1 MRTAGRN
8 NTAFL
13 HDNNRRGE
21 NALIPLIIVLSVL
34 AFIVLLLLIPISVHI
49 EYDGDFFVKL
59 KIAGIKAFE
68 AEPKEE
74 IKEPSPDTESDKKA
88 KKQTEKA
95 FDKLKKKHGF
105 AGAVKEIFVFLK
117 AVLERLKR
125 SFKHI
130 AVRRLCLDIKVASGD
145 AAATAIEY
153 GAVCAAVYP
162 VLTFI
167 DGIANVKM
175 KSINVTADF
184 NSDKSDFRFSVI
196 IRAKILFLIIMAFG
210 VFSEYNKF
218 KTRNEL

>member
-1 MRTAGRN
+1 M
-8 NTAFL
+8 
-13 HDNNRRGE
+13 
-21 NALIPLIIVLSVL
+21 IPLIIVLSVL

-117 AVLERLKR
+117 AVLERLKG

-130 AVRRLCLDIKVASGD
+130 AVRRLCLDIKVASGE

-153 GAVCAAVYP
+153 GAVCSAVYP
-162 VLTFI
+162 VLAFI
-167 DGIANVKM
+167 DSIASVKM

-196 IRAKILFLIIMAFG
+196 IRARILFLIIMAFG

>member
-1 MRTAGRN
+1 M
-8 NTAFL
+8 
-13 HDNNRRGE
+13 
-21 NALIPLIIVLSVL
+21 IPLIIVLSVT
-34 AFIVLLLLIPISVHI
+34 AFIVLLLFIPISVHI
-49 EYDGDFFVKL
+49 KYDGDFFVKL
-59 KIAGIKAFE
+59 KIAGIKALGL
-68 AEPKEE
+68 EPKED
-74 IKEPSPDTESDKKA
+74 INNPSPDTESDKKA

-95 FDKLKKKHGF
+95 FEKLKKKHGF

-130 AVRRLCLDIKVASGD
+130 AIRRLCLDIKVASGD

-162 VLTFI
+162 VLTLL
-167 DGIANVKM
+167 DSIANVKM

-184 NSDKSDFRFSVI
+184 NSDKSDFGFSVI
-196 IRAKILFLIIMAFG
+196 IRARILFLIIMAFG

>member
-1 MRTAGRN
+1 M
-8 NTAFL
+8 
-13 HDNNRRGE
+13 
-21 NALIPLIIVLSVL
+21 IPLIIVLSVL

-49 EYDGDFFVKL
+49 KYDGDFFVKL

-74 IKEPSPDTESDKKA
+74 IKEPSPDTESNKKA

-117 AVLERLKR
+117 AVLERLKG

-130 AVRRLCLDIKVASGD
+130 AVRRLCLDIKVASGE

-153 GAVCAAVYP
+153 GAVCSAVYP
-162 VLTFI
+162 VLAFL
-167 DGIANVKM
+167 DGILNIKM
-175 KSINVTADF
+175 KSINVTSDF
-184 NSDKSDFRFSVI
+184 NSDKSNFTFSVI
-196 IRAKILFLIIMAFG
+196 IRARILFLIIMAFG